1 MRRRTPAALFLAVAL
16 AVVACS
22 GPGTGDTGGNGAAAI
37 GPFDGASITVE
48 AVNLQFEPAIATM
61 PSGRPLRLVLDNKD
75 AGVPHDIH
83 VFQGDTDYG
92 TSSIVIG
99 PGLTEVRFGPL
110 TAARYSFQCTVHPD
124 MKGEIIVT
132 P

>member
-1 MRRRTPAALFLAVAL
+1 MRRRTPAALLAAVAL
-16 AVVACS
+16 AVAACS
-22 GPGTGDTGGNGAAAI
+22 APGTGDAGGNGAVAI

-48 AVNLQFEPAIATM
+48 AVNLQFEPSIVTM

-92 TSSIVIG
+92 VSSIVIG

-110 TAARYSFQCTVHPD
+110 TAARYSFECTIHPEMD
-124 MKGEIIVT
+124 GEIVVT